1 MTRIS
6 GILGVCVLMLMARI
20 FLISPP
26 ALTAGTP
33 LIMCLPERPTVR
45 TGEAIRLRV
54 WVDGGQHV
62 QYLWS
67 VSAGRLESQG
77 AEEEWDFQ
85 GVEPG
90 YYTATVRAG
99 DPSGNSADCMLQVVV
114 VHGEDHRGG
123 VAARSL
129 LVRGNA
135 EVEGFGLY
143 SYVLL
148 ASPPSSDATRDRYL
162 KTMESYLGL
171 IQSVEALEPDF
182 EHNQLNVTYL
192 PVNSRPAEVVSPQ
205 WLLDHYD
212 YARALRLLRTLP
224 GAHMGGPFIVSSL
237 TPLGEIT
244 TLSGRYLYQDL
255 SSVPPRLVPL
265 WVQVFINQAAQER
278 FWEEPTAE
286 KLVIRLRTT
295 IGVLA
300 GGLADVQDGLKTW
313 IAWVR

>member
-1 MTRIS
+1 
-6 GILGVCVLMLMARI
+6 
-20 FLISPP
+20 
-26 ALTAGTP
+26 
-33 LIMCLPERPTVR
+33 VR
-45 TGEAIRLRV
+45 
-54 WVDGGQHV
+54 
-62 QYLWS
+62 YLWS
-67 VSAGRLESQG
+67 VPAGRLEGQG
-77 AEEEWDFQ
+77 AEVRWDLH

-99 DPSGNSADCMLQVVV
+99 DPSGSSAECALQVVV

-129 LVRGNA
+129 LVRGQ
-135 EVEGFGLY
+135 VEETSFGLY
-143 SYVLL
+143 SYLLL

-171 IQSVEALEPDF
+171 IQSVEALDMYF

-192 PVNSRPAEVVSPQ
+192 PIDSSPAEVVSPQ
-205 WLLDHYD
+205 WVLDHYD

-224 GAHMGGPFIVSSL
+224 GTHIGGPFIVSSL
-237 TPLGEIT
+237 RPLGGIT

-255 SSVPPRLVPL
+255 STVPPHLVPL
-265 WVQVFINQAAQER
+265 WIQVFINQAAQER

-286 KLVIRLRTT
+286 KLVIKLRTA
-295 IGVLA
+295 IGILA
-300 GGLADVQDGLKTW
+300 GGLGDVQNGLKTW